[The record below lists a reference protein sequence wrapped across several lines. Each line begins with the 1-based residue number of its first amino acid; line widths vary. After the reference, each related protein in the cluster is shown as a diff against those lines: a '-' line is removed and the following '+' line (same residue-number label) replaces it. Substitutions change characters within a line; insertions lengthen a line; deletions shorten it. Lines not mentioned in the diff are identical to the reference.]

1 MNKSTLILLTMIL
14 GIITILGYMAYIGSL
29 LAVIALTIGITIII
43 FCAGAGLAICTIRI
57 MQAKAQE
64 DFYNNTQEN
73 LGIMQ
78 SMQKLQNMQNNQLL
92 SQAKQLPN
100 NGHFTIEDGIF
111 DEL

>member
-1 MNKSTLILLTMIL
+1 
-14 GIITILGYMAYIGSL
+14 
-29 LAVIALTIGITIII
+29 
-43 FCAGAGLAICTIRI
+43 
-57 MQAKAQE
+57 
-64 DFYNNTQEN
+64 
-73 LGIMQ
+73 MQ